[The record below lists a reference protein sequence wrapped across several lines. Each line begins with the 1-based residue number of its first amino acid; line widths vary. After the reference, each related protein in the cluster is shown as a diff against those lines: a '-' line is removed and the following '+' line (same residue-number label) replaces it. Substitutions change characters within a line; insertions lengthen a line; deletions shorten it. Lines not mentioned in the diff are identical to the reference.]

1 MRTPSKIA
9 AAAIGAAALLP
20 FAGAGTAQAADGNT
34 TATLRPVALNNVP
47 ASGTAMVKV
56 SGTRIDVT
64 MAASGL
70 LADSPHAAHIH
81 FAAAA
86 RHECPRIG
94 DDSNKDGQLNTTEG
108 GPAYGD
114 IVVSLTKT
122 GDTSPKSGLAVDR
135 FDTAPGGAISY
146 QRGSIVVSSEV
157 ADAIASGQSV
167 VVVHGV
173 DHNGNGKYDGAKKS
187 DLDASCPPRPL
198 TGRMRCAP
206 GRARGRHGHRRGRH
220 VRQHRPRGHAPPR
233 RRPAGRSSRHR
244 RLDRP
249 QGPQPRLMADSS
261 SSADRRGIL
270 AAAVSAAL
278 LCSAA
283 GSSPG
288 PWPSRDHRRSPPRRR
303 RPAPRPPVGPPALA
317 GARPRPRPPPRPR
330 RYPGPGQTTNAHA
343 PRGVDF
349 GPLMPPS
356 KPVALRISAI
366 GVDTTRLVELEVDS
380 SGRLQARRTST
391 RRAGTPGARRP
402 ASSDRRSSAATST
415 ASAVPPSSTALGL
428 STGGDRVDVT
438 RADGSTARFVID
450 RVARYSKAQ
459 FPTAAVYGN
468 TTDRAELRL
477 ITCGGAFD
485 QTTGHY
491 VDNIV
496 AFGHLVHGQ
505 DLGLPG

>member
-1 MRTPSKIA
+1 MRTTSKIA

-70 LADSPHAAHIH
+70 VADSPHAAHIH

-187 DLDASCPPRPL
+187 DLDASLPTEATDPAVCGVL
-198 TGRMRCAP
+198 
-206 GRARGRHGHRRGRH
+206 RA
-220 VRQHRPRGHAPPR
+220 V
-233 RRPAGRSSRHR
+233 PAGGMDTGAGGTSDHTAQEGM
-244 RLDRP
+244 LLL
-249 QGPQPRLMADSS
+249 GGAL
-261 SSADRRGIL
+261 L
-270 AAAVSAAL
+270 AAA
-278 LCSAA
+278 
-283 GSSPG
+283 
-288 PWPSRDHRRSPPRRR
+288 
-303 RPAPRPPVGPPALA
+303 
-317 GARPRPRPPPRPR
+317 
-330 RYPGPGQTTNAHA
+330 
-343 PRGVDF
+343 
-349 GPLMPPS
+349 
-356 KPVALRISAI
+356 
-366 GVDTTRLVELEVDS
+366 
-380 SGRLQARRTST
+380 
-391 RRAGTPGARRP
+391 AGTGAF
-402 ASSDRRSSAATST
+402 
-415 ASAVPPSSTALGL
+415 
-428 STGGDRVDVT
+428 
-438 RADGSTARFVID
+438 TARK
-450 RVARYSKAQ
+450 AR
-459 FPTAAVYGN
+459 N
-468 TTDRAELRL
+468 RA
-477 ITCGGAFD
+477 
-485 QTTGHY
+485 
-491 VDNIV
+491 
-496 AFGHLVHGQ
+496 
-505 DLGLPG
+505 